1 MSAPVTVAVVSWNT
15 RELLRRCLRSLE
27 PEVEVGRAD
36 VWVVDNGSSD
46 GSRELVRDEFPTV
59 TLIEPDR
66 NLGFGPAVNVVA
78 RQTTS
83 DWVAPANADIELGEG
98 ALERLLEVGNSDPA
112 IGCVAPRLG
121 VPDGTTQ
128 HSVYPFPGPVV
139 ALATHL
145 AKPRVAP
152 RLGDRYC
159 LIGGWDP
166 DRPREVD
173 WPVGAFMIV
182 RREAWDAVGGFDDS
196 QWMFA
201 EDLDLGWRLAR
212 AGWSR
217 RYEPCARVRHFESA
231 ATGEAFGTGAH
242 GQDDGGDLR
251 LAATQEGTS
260 IHAGDR
266 GDRHRGDG
274 PAARGGRPVRGLG
287 AGSLRPSAGPGAL
300 LGRHPPPGTP
310 LGRARRDQT
319 AAAAQVAQQLPHQRS
334 LEPGGRR
341 KRRRHVERELAER
354 HRQLL
359 R

>member
-112 IGCVAPRLG
+112 IGCVAPRLEL
-121 VPDGTTQ
+121 PDGTTQ

-152 RLGDRYC
+152 RLADRYC

-231 ATGEAFGTGAH
+231 ATGEAFGRERTAKTMEATY
-242 GQDDGGDLR
+242 DWLR
-251 LAATQEGTS
+251 RRRGRLYTRVTAGIATAAMGLQLVAVAPF
-260 IHAGDR
+260 AGL
-266 GDRHRGDG
+266 
-274 PAARGGRPVRGLG
+274 ARGRFAHRRDRARFWVAIHRRGL
-287 AGSLRPSAGPGAL
+287 R
-300 LGRHPPPGTP
+300 
-310 LGRARRDQT
+310 
-319 AAAAQVAQQLPHQRS
+319 
-334 LEPGGRR
+334 
-341 KRRRHVERELAER
+341 
-354 HRQLL
+354 
-359 R
+359 